1 MDGEN
6 SERRETS
13 GESTAECPADAAGES
28 SVASTSSPD
37 HPRSLLA
44 RRLAADAQV
53 LESDAFLQDI
63 FVRLGAIIDDL
74 ADVRWAARGPRVIAA
89 AVRALA
95 SEQARFDAA
104 QLRVL
109 HDVET
114 RDDVVPRVRS
124 GVSRAAAFLRGNGAD
139 AARAARDAA
148 AARLVCGESP
158 DLAEVGTAYTA
169 GEISR
174 AHLDVA
180 VRTCVKLGA
189 AARNAL
195 MPVQDPQTAEVT
207 ERRCVELVDAGLA
220 EQARRFSVPEFARID
235 ERLVQNLNPPEPGDA
250 HRRRYLLLS
259 RLADGSVRGPFAFGP
274 AQAPTLAAVL
284 AALAGPGPGPAPPAD
299 PGAAGSRSAPRRP

>member
-1 MDGEN
+1 MDGES

-13 GESTAECPADAAGES
+13 RESTAEFPADAAGGS
-28 SVASTSSPD
+28 SLASPSSPH

-44 RRLAADAQV
+44 CRLAADARG

-63 FVRLGAIIDDL
+63 FVRLGAIIDYR
-74 ADVRWAARGPRVIAA
+74 AGVRWAARGPRVIAA

-148 AARLVCGESP
+148 AARLVCGESA
-158 DLAEVGTAYTA
+158 DLAETGAAYAA

-180 VRTCVKLGA
+180 VRSHEKLGA

-195 MPVQDPQTAEVT
+195 MPVQDPRTGEVS
-207 ERRCVELVDAGLA
+207 ERRCMELFDATLA
-220 EQARRFSVPEFARID
+220 EQARRFSVPEFTRIA

-250 HRRRYLLLS
+250 H
-259 RLADGSVRGPFAFGP
+259 
-274 AQAPTLAAVL
+274 
-284 AALAGPGPGPAPPAD
+284 
-299 PGAAGSRSAPRRP
+299 